1 MDASF
6 LPYII
11 VALAIVV
18 LYAGVVTVRQGFN
31 YTIERF
37 GKYTRTLAPGFHF
50 VVPFIDKVGQRIN
63 MMEQVLD
70 IPSQEVIS
78 ADNAMVR
85 IDALCF
91 FMPVNAAKASYEVN
105 DLEHALRQLTMTN
118 IRTVLGSME
127 IDRMLSERDEINS
140 RLLSVVDAAAEPWGL
155 KVNRIEI
162 KDINP
167 PQDLVD
173 AMANQM
179 KAEREKRA
187 NILEAEGHRQAAIL
201 KAEGEKQSQI
211 LEAEGRR
218 EAAFRDAEARER
230 EAEAEAKATK
240 DVSEAIAA
248 GDKNA
253 LNYFVAQSYVAAI
266 EKLASA
272 ENQKVLVLPT
282 ETTGMLGAL
291 DGVKEL
297 LKGAKGS

>member
-1 MDASF
+1 MDANL

-11 VALAIVV
+11 VALAGVV
-18 LYAGVVTVRQGFN
+18 VYSGVVTVRQGFN

-50 VVPFIDKVGQRIN
+50 VIPFIDKIGKRIN

-127 IDRMLSERDEINS
+127 LDRMLSERDEINS
-140 RLLSVVDAAAEPWGL
+140 RLLNVVDAAAAPWGL

-167 PQDLVD
+167 PQDLVE

-187 NILEAEGHRQAAIL
+187 NILEAEGFRQAAIL

-230 EAEAEAKATK
+230 EAQAEAKATK

-253 LNYFVAQSYVAAI
+253 LNYFVAQSYVGAI

-272 ENQKVLVLPT
+272 DNQKVLILPT

-291 DGVKEL
+291 DGIKEL
-297 LKGAKGS
+297 LGSTKGG